1 MFQLYDKTRRRI
13 CVAAFLTLGVLP
25 TLLIGGWCWNRHT
38 WGCLQAEA
46 EQLSRQLGLNV
57 KLGGLKHLR
66 PGVVLYE
73 QFAATD
79 AETGRPIFRCRLLE
93 IARQSPSGA
102 QAKRRPTLWLTASQA
117 EVDAASLDRVWQCLQ
132 RPLEGLCGPLEADLR
147 LSAAELTLRAADNSQ
162 TLTEVNGAMESL
174 PDGTH
179 ARLDFRLVGAN
190 TPDPAHIGVV
200 RNRQVSPPASG
211 FELHTGGGEL
221 PCSVLAMGL
230 SELKPLGG
238 RCRFHG
244 MIWANETPDGW
255 QGEVTGQLVDLDLGG
270 LVSDHF
276 PHKLSGAGEV
286 TIESA
291 RFRHGRLEQGSALVV
306 AGPGRIDRA
315 LLAAAVDRLGLTPA
329 AEPLSDGD
337 LVEYKQLAFAATLD
351 AQGLTLHGRCDDAA
365 ERGVILS
372 DGRHRLLGE
381 SQQQPTPAVALVRM
395 LVPQSAVQVPAS
407 LQTDWLLRHL
417 PVPDVMPLPGA
428 EAIAPRAQV
437 RLREH
442 ETRR

>member
-25 TLLIGGWCWNRHT
+25 ALLVGGWCWGRHT
-38 WGCLQAEA
+38 WGCLQVEA
-46 EQLSRQLGLNV
+46 QQLSRQLGLNV
-57 KLGGLKHLR
+57 KLGGMKHLR

-73 QFAATD
+73 QFAAAD
-79 AETGRPIFRCRLLE
+79 PETGRPIFRCRLLE
-93 IARQSPSGA
+93 IARQTPSAGGPA
-102 QAKRRPTLWLTASQA
+102 ATRRPTLLLTASQP

-132 RPLEGLCGPLEADLR
+132 RSLEGLGGPLETDLR

-162 TLTEVNGAMESL
+162 TLTEVKGTMESL

-179 ARLDFRLVGAN
+179 VRLDFRLVGAN
-190 TPDPAHIGVV
+190 TPEPAHICLV

-221 PCSVLAMGL
+221 PCGVLAMGL
-230 SELKPLGG
+230 RELKPLGD
-238 RCRFHG
+238 RCRFRG
-244 MIWANETPDGW
+244 IIWANETPDGW

-291 RFRHGRLEQGSALVV
+291 RFRHGRLEQGSAVV
-306 AGPGRIDRA
+306 AGPGRIDRS
-315 LLAAAVDRLGLTPA
+315 LLAAAVERLGLVPT
-329 AEPLSDGD
+329 AELLRNGD
-337 LVEYKQLAFAATLD
+337 LVEYKQLAFSATLD
-351 AQGLTLHGRCDDAA
+351 AQGLTLRGRCDAA
-365 ERGVILS
+365 ERGTILS

-381 SQQQPTPAVALVRM
+381 SQQPPTPAVALVRM

-407 LQTDWLLRHL
+407 RQTDWLLQHL
-417 PVPDVMPLPGA
+417 PVPEVMPLPGA
-428 EAIAPRAQV
+428 EAVAPRAQV
-437 RLREH
+437 RLREAWQ
-442 ETRR
+442 R